1 MSEEKDIRN
10 DPIFREVVIHLNRMI
25 LLVELRL
32 KQIERNL
39 NISSA
44 NELEFIASELITIDI
59 ARDEKKELGENNQ
72 N

>member
-59 ARDEKKELGENNQ
+59 ATDEKKELGENNQ

>member
-10 DPIFREVVIHLNRMI
+10 DPIFREVAIHLNRMI

-32 KQIERNL
+32 EQIGRNL

-59 ARDEKKELGENNQ
+59 ATDEKKELGENNQ